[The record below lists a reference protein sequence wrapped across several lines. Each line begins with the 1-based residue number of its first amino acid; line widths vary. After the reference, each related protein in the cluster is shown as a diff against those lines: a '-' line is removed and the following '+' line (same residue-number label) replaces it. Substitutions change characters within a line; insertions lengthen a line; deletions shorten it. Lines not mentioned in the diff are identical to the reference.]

1 MFPQPPPPPDY
12 IWLHLAEAV
21 FRGSPSL
28 LATCILLF
36 LLPLQSEAT
45 HFYSSLKNNKSI
57 DTTSVCH
64 GTQECGSL
72 LVACSSFSVC
82 CVSCSAAV
90 LFSAVLPHL
99 LQSEHLDLSLCRP
112 PPTSPHSTSAQKDPP
127 LLLLLPP
134 PSPPPNSQLTSL
146 AKPQ

>member
-1 MFPQPPPPPDY
+1 MTQ
-12 IWLHLAEAV
+12 
-21 FRGSPSL
+21 
-28 LATCILLF
+28 
-36 LLPLQSEAT
+36 
-45 HFYSSLKNNKSI
+45 
-57 DTTSVCH
+57 TSVCH

-112 PPTSPHSTSAQKDPP
+112 PTSPPQHLSPERPSSSSLRPA
-127 LLLLLPP
+127 
-134 PSPPPNSQLTSL
+134 PSPAQLSTHISSQTSMIVHSKQGRLDVFFCTEGVVFLFSLPLRVCDLTLSLSRLYFVLSILHPPQH
-146 AKPQ
+146 